1 MVGQRDITSCT
12 PFHMTTGLTLLEGA
26 ETPSILEQ
34 DDALVFL
41 KGFAHGIHEFYGEI
55 PFYLSALLGTDHID
69 YFQFGKWRGVE
80 ALEQLDQMITTGLR
94 VKHAV

>member
-1 MVGQRDITSCT
+1 
-12 PFHMTTGLTLLEGA
+12 MTTGLTLLEGA

-41 KGFAHGIHEFYGEI
+41 KGCAHGIYEFYGEI

-69 YFQFGKWRGVE
+69 YFQFRKWRGVE
-80 ALEQLDQMITTGLR
+80 AMEQLDQMITTCLG
-94 VKHAV
+94 VKHTV

>member
-1 MVGQRDITSCT
+1 
-12 PFHMTTGLTLLEGA
+12 MTTGLTLLEGA

-41 KGFAHGIHEFYGEI
+41 KGCAHGIYEFYGEI
-55 PFYLSALLGTDHID
+55 PFYLSALLGTYHIH
-69 YFQFGKWRGVE
+69 YFQFGKRRGVE
-80 ALEQLDQMITTGLR
+80 ALKQLDQMITTSLR